1 MELGTSPLM
10 SGCPS
15 VVGALCFS
23 PYRRASIQSWQGLKP
38 SYLRRYGT
46 TKSRALIQS
55 PTQVS
60 SHESLANRSEALK
73 DEFSR
78 TL

>member
-1 MELGTSPLM
+1 LG
-10 SGCPS
+10 
-15 VVGALCFS
+15 FS
-23 PYRRASIQSWQGLKP
+23 PCRRASIHSWQGLKP
-38 SYLRRYGT
+38 SYLRQYGT

-55 PTQVS
+55 PTQIS

-73 DEFSR
+73 GEFSH